1 MQRLFIILTIFFS
14 LFCGV
19 KARERTD
26 SVSSNHDDGGPL
38 TVSVVT
44 CAPGPE
50 VYELCGHSA
59 IRIRNEKMDS
69 VWNYGI
75 FDFSSPNFI
84 YRFCKGETDYM
95 VYGYKFS
102 RFMPEYM
109 HRGSKVTEQVLNLT
123 QEQAQ
128 SLRQMLQKE
137 SLPQNRMYRYNYVL
151 DNCATRVLK
160 RVNEVATREIL
171 MPDTMY
177 FTTFRKEMRHFH
189 KKYPWYQFGID
200 IALGNGID
208 QPIEN
213 DGDIFAPPVLAAK
226 LSQAT
231 IDGRPLV
238 RQENVIFQGSAD
250 ATLPPTPWYKTPTS
264 VGLLM
269 LLISMASMFVSLCVT
284 THAKRVIYDKIIK
297 IWISAY
303 FLLCG
308 IGGCVIAFLVFVSEH
323 EATSPNW
330 IILWLN
336 PLQFIIGFGVWFK
349 SWKVPVAVMAVY
361 DWFVG
366 IYMFSVFVCRY
377 FIPSSVCFSL
387 AEQVANPAIL
397 FMSLCL
403 IPLTSIL
410 LTKYHNRKPVA
421 QSDFKHYVHL

>member
-1 MQRLFIILTIFFS
+1 
-14 LFCGV
+14 
-19 KARERTD
+19 
-26 SVSSNHDDGGPL
+26 
-38 TVSVVT
+38 
-44 CAPGPE
+44 
-50 VYELCGHSA
+50 
-59 IRIRNEKMDS
+59 
-69 VWNYGI
+69 
-75 FDFSSPNFI
+75 
-84 YRFCKGETDYM
+84 
-95 VYGYKFS
+95 
-102 RFMPEYM
+102 MPEYM

-160 RVNEVATREIL
+160 RVNEVAERDIV

-213 DGDIFAPPVLAAK
+213 DGDIFAPPVLASK
-226 LSQAT
+226 LSKAT

-238 RQENVIFQGSAD
+238 RQENVIFQGFAD
-250 ATLPPTPWYKTPTS
+250 ATLPPTPWYKTPTA

-269 LLISMASMFVSLCVT
+269 LLISMASMYMTLCVKT
-284 THAKRVIYDKIIK
+284 RAKHVICEKIIK

-336 PLQFIIGFGVWFK
+336 PLQFIIGFGVWFRC
-349 SWKVPVAVMAVY
+349 WRVPVAVMAVY

-377 FIPSSVCFSL
+377 FIPSSVYFSL

-403 IPLTSIL
+403 IPLATIL